1 MVTLAKR
8 FGSAAGRTPS
18 IVTSAR
24 LSGTPLSAA
33 YSSMSV
39 TPQDAME
46 ARNASLLVRASV
58 RGWVD
63 ESRVRRWPR
72 TWLTARPTVPL
83 DEDRIVSILS
93 LLMVAP
99 SGGSGAPDLRDDA
112 RDEEIREEHGRAR
125 QTRKLV
131 SGFPSEPHAVH
142 HDEPGAGLAEPLR
155 GARDG
160 GGVLLRVRRERD
172 DDRVEAVGPPARVG
186 LGDVRERGGEDAEA
200 PRPAHP
206 AQHAEQ
212 HWLRLDERPRRREA
226 REGARAEERRQRRPT
241 ALELGDLRLH
251 ARRDVALGDEHG

>member
-8 FGSAAGRTPS
+8 FGSAAGRTPW

-63 ESRVRRWPR
+63 ESRVRRRPR
-72 TWLTARPTVPL
+72 TWLTARPIVPL

-99 SGGSGAPDLRDDA
+99 SDSGARDFRDDA
-112 RDEEIREEHGRAR
+112 RHEEIREEPGRAR
-125 QTRKLV
+125 Q
-131 SGFPSEPHAVH
+131 
-142 HDEPGAGLAEPLR
+142 
-155 GARDG
+155 ARS
-160 GGVLLRVRRERD
+160 
-172 DDRVEAVGPPARVG
+172 
-186 LGDVRERGGEDAEA
+186 
-200 PRPAHP
+200 
-206 AQHAEQ
+206 
-212 HWLRLDERPRRREA
+212 
-226 REGARAEERRQRRPT
+226 EERRVGKECRSRWSPY
-241 ALELGDLRLH
+241 H
-251 ARRDVALGDEHG
+251 